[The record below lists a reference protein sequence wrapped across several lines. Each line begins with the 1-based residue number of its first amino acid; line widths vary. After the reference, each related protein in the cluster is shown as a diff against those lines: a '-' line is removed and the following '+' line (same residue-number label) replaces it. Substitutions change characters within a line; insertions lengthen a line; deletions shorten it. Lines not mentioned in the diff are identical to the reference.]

1 MEIKSILLSKT
12 VRGAIITV
20 LVPLS
25 KQLWFDL
32 IITDQAQLIE
42 WIIMIIWFVL
52 TIYGRYK
59 AEKKI
64 VL

>member
-1 MEIKSILLSKT
+1 MKNILLSKT

-32 IITDQAQLIE
+32 IITDQAQLVE